1 MSNASPPR
9 SANTFAL
16 TNREIEVVRL
26 LIEGLSSKQIAARLG
41 ITFKTV
47 VTHRNSILGKFGVH
61 ETASVVREAI
71 RAGID

>member
-1 MSNASPPR
+1 MSRATPPR

-16 TNREIEVVRL
+16 TNRERDVVRL
-26 LIEGLSSKQIAARLG
+26 LVAGLSSKQIAAKLG
-41 ITFKTV
+41 ITFKTA